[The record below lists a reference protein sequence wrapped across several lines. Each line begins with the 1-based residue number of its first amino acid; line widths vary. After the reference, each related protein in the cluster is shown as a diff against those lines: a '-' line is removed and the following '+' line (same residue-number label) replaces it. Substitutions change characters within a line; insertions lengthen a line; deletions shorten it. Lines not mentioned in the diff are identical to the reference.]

1 VTPRVLCYNH
11 AAEVSGAERSLL
23 SIMMHARSSGYRLLL
38 CAPPGALSDEAAVQG
53 LRTLP
58 VALLALGYARNPLVL
73 ARSLARAAAPVLD
86 LARAVRRT
94 RPDLVYANSIRSG
107 LVAAMALRLARPRP
121 RLVVH
126 ARDALGDGPLDRLT
140 ARVIGRWS
148 DAVVAISAYVA
159 QGFARD
165 AGADKLHVLHNAID
179 PNRYRFDAGKGRAFR
194 ASLGVAPDAPLLAV
208 VGQLTPW
215 KGQQDAL
222 EAFALL
228 RRSMPEAHLVVA
240 GSAKFT
246 GKHRRY
252 DTVAYR
258 DALLARAQESDL
270 RGHVHFP
277 GDVADVVAVYSAADL
292 LVVPSWA
299 EPFGRVVIEGMAAST
314 PVLATAA
321 GGVPEIIT
329 HGVDGWLVPPRDRN
343 AMVEAMKRLL
353 TDSALRARLDANG
366 RVTVRERFSLP
377 RYTTRLTSIW
387 NAVDDGTA
395 SPDGSRA

>member
-1 VTPRVLCYNH
+1 MTLRVLCYNH

-23 SIMMHARSSGYRLLL
+23 SIMAHARSSGYRLLL
-38 CAPPGALSDEAAVQG
+38 CAPPGALTDEAVAQSLWV
-53 LRTLP
+53 LP
-58 VALLALGYARNPLVL
+58 VAPLALGYARNPLVL
-73 ARSLARAAAPVLD
+73 ARSLARATAPVLD

-107 LVAAMALRLARPRP
+107 LVAVMALQLARPRP

-126 ARDALGDGPLDRLT
+126 ARDALQDGPLDRLT

-165 AGADKLHVLHNAID
+165 TGADKLRVLYNAID
-179 PNRYRFDAGKGRAFR
+179 PDRYRFDVGKGRAFR
-194 ASLGVAPDAPLLAV
+194 ARLGVAPDAPLLAV

-228 RRSMPEAHLVVA
+228 RRSVPGAHLVIA

-252 DTVAYR
+252 DTKAYR
-258 DALLARAQESDL
+258 DALVARAQEPDL
-270 RGHVHFP
+270 RGHVHFL

-299 EPFGRVVIEGMAAST
+299 EPFGRVVVEAMATET

-321 GGVPEIIT
+321 GGVLEIVT
-329 HGVDGWLVPPRDRN
+329 HGIDGWLVPGRDPRALAQAVR
-343 AMVEAMKRLL
+343 MLL
-353 TDSALRARLDANG
+353 QDDVLRETLACNG
-366 RVTVRERFSLP
+366 HQTVIDRFSLQTYLE
-377 RYTTRLTSIW
+377 RIYLIW
-387 NAVDDGTA
+387 DSAISG
-395 SPDGSRA
+395 GQ